1 MTCHLFPDRKAEQ
14 LAASSFTTHLAH
26 GGICH
31 RLKGHIGRNGGA
43 SPVDRYWREKGSFR
57 SSVWGAAW
65 SYCRPRTGTSL
76 QSTTS
81 TVCITQIACCLPH
94 PTILNTI
101 CTCAPEHSLPA
112 PVPTQPLPLHYRS
125 PPQPIHPTPLN
136 HSADR
141 LPSAPAPLV
150 PQPYPVHGLPEG
162 SNFTRSDVA
171 QQIRRSF
178 DALVKASPI
187 GTPMVG
193 RRLCACM
200 TGCPMAAV
208 CAWSPCD

>member
-1 MTCHLFPDRKAEQ
+1 MIATGAKKDPFAAVFGGQRGATVGQELVPAFKAPPPRCV
-14 LAASSFTTHLAH
+14 L
-26 GGICH
+26 
-31 RLKGHIGRNGGA
+31 
-43 SPVDRYWREKGSFR
+43 PR
-57 SSVWGAAW
+57 S
-65 SYCRPRTGTSL
+65 L
-76 QSTTS
+76 
-81 TVCITQIACCLPH
+81 ACCLPH
-94 PTILNTI
+94 PTILDTI
-101 CTCAPEHSLPA
+101 CMCAPQRNHKHRLPA

-150 PQPYPVHGLPEG
+150 PHPYPVHGLPEG

-193 RRLCACM
+193 RRLCARM
-200 TGCPMAAV
+200 KGCPMAGV
-208 CAWSPCD
+208 CPWSPCD